1 MASTSAFSSPLGPLH
16 HAHPSTAPAHT
27 LSLPS
32 LFRSTKKSDSSSS
45 SRSAKHTKKLHISSP
60 VLISTSN
67 GGLPDSTPVYTLSAP
82 ASSRYSSPPPPYSRS
97 SFPNLDDEN
106 DIPEVVEADEPITA
120 LQEKQLLAK
129 EVVEARMQ
137 SLDGERREQQAR
149 ELASVDVAIARELKK
164 LGF

>member
-16 HAHPSTAPAHT
+16 LAHPSTAPAHT

-32 LFRSTKKSDSSSS
+32 LFRSTKKSDSSS
-45 SRSAKHTKKLHISSP
+45 RSAKHTKKLHISSP

-67 GGLPDSTPVYTLSAP
+67 GDLPDSTPVYTLSAP

-97 SFPNLDDEN
+97 SFLDLDDED
-106 DIPEVVEADEPITA
+106 DIPEDVEANEPITA

-137 SLDGERREQQAR
+137 SWEGERREQQAR
-149 ELASVDVAIARELKK
+149 ELASVDVASARELKK